1 MAEARALDLFKNRKD
16 NPLPVYVRLLTCL
29 MSAIK
34 LRTLKG
40 ERDVFVAGADVA
52 SLTWTDQQVAEAI
65 KKLLKKGG
73 PAGFRGASKPAQ
85 R

>member
-29 MSAIK
+29 LSAIK

-40 ERDVFVAGADVA
+40 KRDVFAACADIA

-65 KKLLKKGG
+65 KKLLKKAG
-73 PAGFRGASKPAQ
+73 PAGFRGSSKPAQ